1 MELYNPVGVEFWL
14 VAEPLLL
21 KAIRRDNTHTP
32 ESVYQLLKIGQADL
46 WLHDSH
52 KTAGVTFW
60 LPAVDGPI
68 LHVWLAGGRRKELEE
83 MLPSVEA
90 WGGAG
95 ITVPVVEAWGQKNGA
110 KRLMITGRAGWE
122 KVLPGF
128 RRQAVLMT
136 KEL

>member
-21 KAIRRDNTHTP
+21 EAIRRDNTHTP
-32 ESVYQLLKIGQADL
+32 ESVYQLIKTGQADL

-52 KTAGVTFW
+52 KTASVTFW
-60 LPAVDGPI
+60 IPAVDGPI
-68 LHVWLAGGRRKELEE
+68 LHVWLAGGRLEE
-83 MLPSVEA
+83 LKEALPS
-90 WGGAG
+90 
-95 ITVPVVEAWGQKNGA
+95 VEAWGQKNGA

>member
-32 ESVYQLLKIGQADL
+32 ESVYQLLRTGQADL

-68 LHVWLAGGRRKELEE
+68 LHVWLAGGRREELEE
-83 MLPSVEA
+83 MLPS
-90 WGGAG
+90 
-95 ITVPVVEAWGQKNGA
+95 VEAWGQKNGA

-122 KVLPGF
+122 KILPGF
-128 RRQAVLMT
+128 HRQAVLMT

>member
-1 MELYNPVGVEFWL
+1 VELYNPVGVEFWL

-21 KAIRRDNTHTP
+21 DAIRRDNTHTP
-32 ESVYQLLKIGQADL
+32 ESVYQLLKNNQADL

-52 KTAGVTFW
+52 QTAGVTFW

-68 LHVWLAGGRRKELEE
+68 LHVWLGGGRLKELEE
-83 MLPSVEA
+83 MLPSVEE
-90 WGGAG
+90 WGRQHGA
-95 ITVPVVEAWGQKNGA
+95 A
-110 KRLMITGRAGWE
+110 RLMLTGRAGWE

-128 RRQAVLMT
+128 KRQAVLMT